1 MKVLEINVP
10 PLMWSLLKLNVRTAS
25 LKQFTAHFSQM
36 KREDMCTEEMIL
48 LVSKSN
54 KCTAWV

>member
-1 MKVLEINVP
+1 MLEINVP
-10 PLMWSLLKLNVRTAS
+10 PLMWSLLKLNVRTAR
-25 LKQFTAHFSQM
+25 LKQFAAHFNQM
-36 KREDMCTEEMIL
+36 KREDMCTEEMIR

>member
-1 MKVLEINVP
+1 MLEINVP
-10 PLMWSLLKLNVRTAS
+10 PLMWSLLKLNVRTAR
-25 LKQFTAHFSQM
+25 LKQFAAHFNQM
-36 KREDMCTEEMIL
+36 KREDMCTEEMIP